1 MLRCFFLVSG
11 LKINVQKSNTSGVF
25 VPDEDVADMAKIVGC
40 GVTNFPLKYLA
51 RLLSIGRCLSLI
63 KSVLGGRQ
71 EDNMEKWKKCL
82 ASKKL
87 GGLGIGSI
95 YALNLGLLFKWIWR
109 FRCHSN
115 DHWARVIKNVYGHNG
130 GIHDDRVHPY
140 NTWGAILSSVKRLKQ
155 NGTDLLALC
164 VRKIGNGVRTSF
176 WNDNWCGNSPLK
188 TLYPRI
194 YMLDYDRD
202 RKVAN
207 WFNVRDWSSALRR
220 LPRGGVET
228 SQFNALLSS
237 IQDVVLS
244 DQNDSWMWTLNA
256 SIGFTVASTRSLNDA
271 NSLVVDSNT
280 TR

>member
-11 LKINVQKSNTSGVF
+11 LKINVQKSNTSGVS
-25 VPDEDVADMAKIVGC
+25 VPDEDVVDMDKIVGC
-40 GVTNFPLKYLA
+40 GVTNFPLKYLGVPVGCNMSHCAYWNPILQRFSSKLAQWKA
-51 RLLSIGRCLSLI
+51 RLLSVGGCLSLI
-63 KSVLGGRQ
+63 KSVLGNLPTYYMSIYLMPMSIQ
-71 EDNMEKWKKCL
+71 
-82 ASKKL
+82 KKL
-87 GGLGIGSI
+87 ESMRNNFFIGGEEGDKKIT
-95 YALNLGLLFKWIWR
+95 W

-115 DHWARVIKNVYGHNG
+115 DLWARVIKNVYGHNG

-140 NTWGAILSSVKRLKQ
+140 STWGAILSSVKRLKQ

-164 VRKIGNGVRTSF
+164 VRKIRNGVRTSF

-220 LPRGGVET
+220 LHRGGVET
-228 SQFNALLSS
+228 KAVKL
-237 IQDVVLS
+237 
-244 DQNDSWMWTLNA
+244 A
-256 SIGFTVASTRSLNDA
+256 SLH
-271 NSLVVDSNT
+271 
-280 TR
+280 